1 VGLKYSNLKNRKADA
16 KSSPK
21 FREASFDM
29 KDEPTSDPL
38 THNIPLNTFKKAP
51 EKFDQDL
58 LQRGRSQS
66 PQNETVNVYS
76 VKIPVDLASGEVLET
91 LMLLTNEILI
101 SGI

>member
-1 VGLKYSNLKNRKADA
+1 VGLKYSNKKNRKADA

-21 FREASFDM
+21 FRAAPIDM

-38 THNIPLNTFKKAP
+38 TRNIPLNTFKKPA
-51 EKFDQDL
+51 ETLDQGL

-76 VKIPVDLASGEVLET
+76 VKIPVDLASGEVLTT
-91 LMLLTNEILI
+91 LIMKKA
-101 SGI
+101 